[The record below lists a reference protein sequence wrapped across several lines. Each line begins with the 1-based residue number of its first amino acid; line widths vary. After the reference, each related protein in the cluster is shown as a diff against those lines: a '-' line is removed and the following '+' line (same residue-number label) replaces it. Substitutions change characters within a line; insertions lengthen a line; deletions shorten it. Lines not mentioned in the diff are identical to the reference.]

1 MSVSLPTL
9 FSRALHD
16 ADKAFNQSAFEQS
29 TQDLIRSSLADLKSL
44 SSRILGVSLFSP
56 NEILE
61 DISTR
66 DLVYLSVPYALAE
79 VQGRV
84 RAAGN
89 EERIALLTQSQKYSS
104 AFTSNLENY
113 EIIPESERTLHAQD
127 PAKIKDPG
135 SRRELKIK
143 QYQRE
148 KDLRAR
154 IEVNHF
160 SLSYDRIYNLAPQ
173 TVRKRRGQLPAEG
186 AMESD
191 FDLISSLLPQGP
203 ENKEEEEDEED
214 SESEDILRETILLLL
229 RLFYAQAHSQLL
241 SLSQELD
248 LLRNAPPMPPQPPQP
263 HDDRRGKDRATERDM
278 WKLDS
283 PGGGAD
289 GKGPLLD
296 PDGKP
301 LRPFTILPAGSSDR
315 ARLAAQV
322 FGPGH
327 RLPTMSIDEYLQI
340 EQERGN
346 ILTGGGLRPASE
358 AALTSSEQLELD
370 SEMDGTRDGAGKEEM
385 KRLKDENWAQF
396 TDENPR
402 GAGNTM
408 NRG

>member
-1 MSVSLPTL
+1 MSISLPVL
-9 FSRALHD
+9 FSRCLQD
-16 ADKAFNQSAFEQS
+16 ASKAFNGSAFEQS
-29 TQDLIRSSLADLKSL
+29 TQDLIQSSLTDLKSL
-44 SSRILGVSLFSP
+44 SARILGLSLFSP

-66 DLVYLSVPYALAE
+66 DLIYLLVPYALAE

-84 RAAGN
+84 RAIGN
-89 EERIALLTQSQKYSS
+89 DERIVFLKQSQNYISTFIS
-104 AFTSNLENY
+104 HLENY

-127 PAKIKDPG
+127 PTKIKDPA

-154 IEVNHF
+154 IET
-160 SLSYDRIYNLAPQ
+160 I
-173 TVRKRRGQLPAEG
+173 RKRRGQLPVEG
-186 AMESD
+186 EMESD
-191 FDLISSLLPQGP
+191 FDLISSLLP
-203 ENKEEEEDEED
+203 KRVEDEDEEED
-214 SESEDILRETILLLL
+214 SESEDVLRETILLLL
-229 RLFYAQAHSQLL
+229 RLCYVQSQSQLQ
-241 SLSQELD
+241 SLAQELE
-248 LLRNAPPMPPQPPQP
+248 LLQNAPRMPPPPP
-263 HDDRRGKDRATERDM
+263 SRPEDDRRGKERATETDM
-278 WKLDS
+278 WKLDA
-283 PGGGAD
+283 PRGAD

-301 LRPFTILPAGSSDR
+301 LRPFTILPSGTSDR
-315 ARLAAQV
+315 ARMAAQV

-346 ILTGGGLRPASE
+346 ILTGGGPASE
-358 AALTSSEQLELD
+358 NALTSSEQLAVD
-370 SEMDGTRDGAGKEEM
+370 SEMDGSRNGAEKEEM

>member
-1 MSVSLPTL
+1 MSVSLPVL
-9 FSRALHD
+9 FSRALQD
-16 ADKAFNQSAFEQS
+16 ASKAFNQSAFEQS
-29 TQDLIRSSLADLKSL
+29 TQDLIRSSLTDLKSL
-44 SSRILGVSLFSP
+44 SARILGLSLFSP

-66 DLVYLSVPYALAE
+66 DLIYLLVPYALAE

-84 RAAGN
+84 RAEGN
-89 EERIALLTQSQKYSS
+89 DERIVFLTQSQKYISTFVS
-104 AFTSNLENY
+104 HLENY

-127 PAKIKDPG
+127 PAKIKDPA

-154 IEVNHF
+154 IE
-160 SLSYDRIYNLAPQ
+160 
-173 TVRKRRGQLPAEG
+173 TVRKRRGQLPVEG
-186 AMESD
+186 ESESD
-191 FDLISSLLPQGP
+191 FDLISSLLP
-203 ENKEEEEDEED
+203 KKSDADDEEEED

-229 RLFYAQAHSQLL
+229 RLCYAQAQSQLL

-248 LLRNAPPMPPQPPQP
+248 LLQNAPRMPPPPP
-263 HDDRRGKDRATERDM
+263 PRPEDDRRGKERATESDM
-278 WKLDS
+278 WKLDA
-283 PGGGAD
+283 PRGAD

-296 PDGKP
+296 PEGKP
-301 LRPFTILPAGSSDR
+301 LRPFTLLPSGSSDR

-346 ILTGGGLRPASE
+346 ILTGGGPASE
-358 AALTSSEQLELD
+358 TALTSSEQLALE
-370 SEMDGTRDGAGKEEM
+370 SEMDGTADGAEKEEM
-385 KRLKDENWAQF
+385 KRLKDENWARF
-396 TDENPR
+396 TDENPK

>member
-1 MSVSLPTL
+1 MSISLQAL
-9 FSRALHD
+9 FARGLQD
-16 ADKAFNQSAFEQS
+16 ASKAFNQSAFEQS
-29 TQDLIRSSLADLKSL
+29 TQDLIQSSLSDLKSL
-44 SSRILGVSLFSP
+44 GARIIGLSLFSP

-66 DLVYLSVPYALAE
+66 DLIYLLVPYALAE

-84 RAAGN
+84 RAARN
-89 EERIALLTQSQKYSS
+89 DERIALLTQSQKYITT
-104 AFTSNLENY
+104 FISNLENY

-127 PAKIKDPG
+127 PAKIKDPA
-135 SRRELKIK
+135 SRRDLKIK

-154 IEVNHF
+154 IET
-160 SLSYDRIYNLAPQ
+160 I
-173 TVRKRRGQLPAEG
+173 RKRRGQLPAEG
-186 AMESD
+186 EMESD
-191 FDLISSLLPQGP
+191 FDLISSLFPKKP
-203 ENKEEEEDEED
+203 ETEDDEED
-214 SESEDILRETILLLL
+214 SESEDVLRETILLLL
-229 RLFYAQAHSQLL
+229 RLCYAQAQSQLL
-241 SLSQELD
+241 SLAQELE
-248 LLRNAPPMPPQPPQP
+248 LLQNAPRMPPPPP
-263 HDDRRGKDRATERDM
+263 SRPEEDRRGKERATENDM
-278 WKLDS
+278 WKLDAPRS
-283 PGGGAD
+283 GPD

-301 LRPFTILPAGSSDR
+301 LRPFTILPSGSSDR
-315 ARLAAQV
+315 ARMAAQV

-346 ILTGGGLRPASE
+346 ILTGGGPASE
-358 AALTSSEQLELD
+358 SALTSSEQLAVD
-370 SEMDGTRDGAGKEEM
+370 SEMDGTRDGMEKEEM

>member
-1 MSVSLPTL
+1 MASISLPAL
-9 FSRALHD
+9 FSRSLQD
-16 ADKAFNQSAFEQS
+16 ASKAFNQSTFEQS
-29 TQDLIRSSLADLKSL
+29 TQDLIQSSLTDLKSL
-44 SSRILGVSLFSP
+44 AARIVGLSLFSP

-66 DLVYLSVPYALAE
+66 DLIYLLVPYALAE

-89 EERIALLTQSQKYSS
+89 DERMVFLTQSQKYISTFVS
-104 AFTSNLENY
+104 HLENY
-113 EIIPESERTLHAQD
+113 EIVPESERTLHTQD
-127 PAKIKDPG
+127 PAKIKDPA
-135 SRRELKIK
+135 SRRDLKIK

-148 KDLRAR
+148 KDLRSR
-154 IEVNHF
+154 IET
-160 SLSYDRIYNLAPQ
+160 I
-173 TVRKRRGQLPAEG
+173 RKRRGQLPVEG
-186 AMESD
+186 QMESD
-191 FDLISSLLPQGP
+191 FDLIASLLPKKT
-203 ENKEEEEDEED
+203 ETDEDDEED
-214 SESEDILRETILLLL
+214 SDSEDILRETILLLL
-229 RLFYAQAHSQLL
+229 RLCYAQAQSQLL
-241 SLSQELD
+241 ILSQELD
-248 LLRNAPPMPPQPPQP
+248 LLQNAPRMPPPPPSQPA
-263 HDDRRGKDRATERDM
+263 DDHRGKERATENDM
-278 WKLDS
+278 WKLDAPRGS
-283 PGGGAD
+283 D

-301 LRPFTILPAGSSDR
+301 LRPFTILPSGSSER

-346 ILTGGGLRPASE
+346 ILTGGGPASE
-358 AALTSSEQLELD
+358 TALTSSEQLELE
-370 SEMDGTRDGAGKEEM
+370 SEMDGTKDGMEKEET
-385 KRLKDENWAQF
+385 KRLKDENWARF

>member
-1 MSVSLPTL
+1 MSISLPAL
-9 FSRALHD
+9 FARGLQD
-16 ADKAFNQSAFEQS
+16 ASKAFNQSAFEQS
-29 TQDLIRSSLADLKSL
+29 TQDLIQSSLADLKSL
-44 SSRILGVSLFSP
+44 SARILGLSLFSP

-66 DLVYLSVPYALAE
+66 DLIYLLVPYALAE

-84 RAAGN
+84 RASEN
-89 EERIALLTQSQKYSS
+89 DERIAFLAQSRKYLT
-104 AFTSNLENY
+104 AFISNLENY
-113 EIIPESERTLHAQD
+113 EVVPESERTLHAQD
-127 PAKIKDPG
+127 PAKIKDPA
-135 SRRELKIK
+135 SRRDLKIK

-154 IEVNHF
+154 IET
-160 SLSYDRIYNLAPQ
+160 I
-173 TVRKRRGQLPAEG
+173 RKRRGQLPVEG
-186 AMESD
+186 ELESD
-191 FDLISSLLPQGP
+191 FDLIASLLPKKSDGDD
-203 ENKEEEEDEED
+203 EDEEED
-214 SESEDILRETILLLL
+214 SESEDAIRETILLLL
-229 RLFYAQAHSQLL
+229 RLCYVQSHAQLL
-241 SLSQELD
+241 SLGQELE
-248 LLRNAPPMPPQPPQP
+248 LLQNAPRMPPPPP
-263 HDDRRGKDRATERDM
+263 SPPEGDRRGKERAAESDM
-278 WKLDS
+278 WKLDA
-283 PGGGAD
+283 PRGAD

-301 LRPFTILPAGSSDR
+301 LRPFTILPSGSSDR
-315 ARLAAQV
+315 ARMAAQV

-346 ILTGGGLRPASE
+346 ILTGGGPASE
-358 AALTSSEQLELD
+358 SALTSSEQLAQD
-370 SEMDGTRDGAGKEEM
+370 AEMDGTRDGLEKEET

>member
-1 MSVSLPTL
+1 MSIPLPAL
-9 FSRALHD
+9 FARGLQD
-16 ADKAFNQSAFEQS
+16 ASKAFNQSAFEDS
-29 TQDLIRSSLADLKSL
+29 TQDLIQSSLADLKSL
-44 SSRILGVSLFSP
+44 SARILGLSLFSP

-66 DLVYLSVPYALAE
+66 DLIYLLVPYALAE

-84 RAAGN
+84 RSQDN
-89 EERIALLTQSQKYSS
+89 DERIVFLTQSQKYFNS
-104 AFTSNLENY
+104 FVSNLENY
-113 EIIPESERTLHAQD
+113 EIVPENERTLHAQD
-127 PAKIKDPG
+127 PSKIKDAA
-135 SRRELKIK
+135 SRRDIKIK

-154 IEVNHF
+154 IET
-160 SLSYDRIYNLAPQ
+160 I
-173 TVRKRRGQLPAEG
+173 RKRRGQLPVEG
-186 AMESD
+186 ETESD
-191 FDLISSLLPQGP
+191 FDLISSLLPKKS
-203 ENKEEEEDEED
+203 EADEEEEED
-214 SESEDILRETILLLL
+214 SESEDILRETTLLLL
-229 RLFYAQAHSQLL
+229 RLCYAQSQSQLL
-241 SLSQELD
+241 SLKCP
-248 LLRNAPPMPPQPPQP
+248 RMPPPPP
-263 HDDRRGKDRATERDM
+263 SRPDNDRRGKERAAESDM
-278 WKLDS
+278 WKLDA
-283 PGGGAD
+283 PQARGGPD

-296 PDGKP
+296 PAGKP
-301 LRPFTILPAGSSDR
+301 LRPFTILPSGSSDR

-346 ILTGGGLRPASE
+346 ILTGGGPGSE
-358 AALTSSEQLELD
+358 NALTSSEQLAVD
-370 SEMDGTRDGAGKEEM
+370 AEMDGSRDGAEKEEM

>member
-1 MSVSLPTL
+1 MSVSLSAL
-9 FSRALHD
+9 FSRSLQNAS
-16 ADKAFNQSAFEQS
+16 KAFNQSAFEQS
-29 TQDLIRSSLADLKSL
+29 TQDLIGSSLADLKSL
-44 SSRILGVSLFSP
+44 SSRILALSLFSP

-66 DLVYLSVPYALAE
+66 DLIYLLVPYALAE

-84 RAAGN
+84 RASGN
-89 EERIALLTQSQKYSS
+89 DERIAFLGQSQKYVSTFIS
-104 AFTSNLENY
+104 LLENY

-127 PAKIKDPG
+127 PAKIKDPA

-154 IEVNHF
+154 IET
-160 SLSYDRIYNLAPQ
+160 I
-173 TVRKRRGQLPAEG
+173 RKRRGQLPVEG
-186 AMESD
+186 EMESD
-191 FDLISSLLPQGP
+191 FDLITSLLPKKP
-203 ENKEEEEDEED
+203 EDDDEEEED
-214 SESEDILRETILLLL
+214 SESEDILRETTLLLL
-229 RLFYAQAHSQLL
+229 RLCYAQAQSQLL

-248 LLRNAPPMPPQPPQP
+248 LLQNAPRMPPPPPVQPE
-263 HDDRRGKDRATERDM
+263 DDRRGKERATENDM
-278 WKLDS
+278 WKLDA
-283 PGGGAD
+283 PRGAD

-315 ARLAAQV
+315 ARMAAQV

-346 ILTGGGLRPASE
+346 ILTGGGPASE
-358 AALTSSEQLELD
+358 TALTSSEQLELE
-370 SEMDGTRDGAGKEEM
+370 SEMDGTKDGAEKEEV
-385 KRLKDENWAQF
+385 KRLKDESWAQF
-396 TDENPR
+396 TEANPR

>member
-1 MSVSLPTL
+1 MSISLAAL
-9 FSRALHD
+9 FSRSLQHASE
-16 ADKAFNQSAFEQS
+16 AFNQSAFEQS
-29 TQDLIRSSLADLKSL
+29 TQDLIQSSLTDLKSL
-44 SSRILGVSLFSP
+44 SARILGLSLFSP

-66 DLVYLSVPYALAE
+66 DLIYLLVPYALAE

-84 RAAGN
+84 RASGN
-89 EERIALLTQSQKYSS
+89 DERIVFLKLSQNYISTFIS
-104 AFTSNLENY
+104 HLENY

-127 PAKIKDPG
+127 PTKIKDPA

-154 IEVNHF
+154 IET
-160 SLSYDRIYNLAPQ
+160 I
-173 TVRKRRGQLPAEG
+173 RKRRGQLPVEG
-186 AMESD
+186 EMESD
-191 FDLISSLLPQGP
+191 FDLISSLLPKKP
-203 ENKEEEEDEED
+203 EGEDEDEDED
-214 SESEDILRETILLLL
+214 SESEDVLRETILLLL
-229 RLFYAQAHSQLL
+229 RLCHAQSQSQLQ
-241 SLSQELD
+241 SLAQELD
-248 LLRNAPPMPPQPPQP
+248 LLQNAPRMPPPPP
-263 HDDRRGKDRATERDM
+263 SRPEDDRRGRERATENDM
-278 WKLDS
+278 WKLDA
-283 PGGGAD
+283 PRGAD

-301 LRPFTILPAGSSDR
+301 LRPFTILPSGSSDR

-346 ILTGGGLRPASE
+346 ILTGGGPGSE
-358 AALTSSEQLELD
+358 NALTTSEQLAVD
-370 SEMDGTRDGAGKEEM
+370 SEMDGSRDGAEKEEM

>member
-1 MSVSLPTL
+1 MSVSLPAL
-9 FSRALHD
+9 FSRALRD
-16 ADKAFNQSAFEQS
+16 ASKAFNQSAFEQS

-44 SSRILGVSLFSP
+44 SSRILGLSLFSP

-66 DLVYLSVPYALAE
+66 DLIYLLVPFALAE

-89 EERIALLTQSQKYSS
+89 DERIDFLKQSQKYISTFVS
-104 AFTSNLENY
+104 HLENY

-127 PAKIKDPG
+127 PAKVKDPA
-135 SRRELKIK
+135 SRRDLKIK

-154 IEVNHF
+154 IET
-160 SLSYDRIYNLAPQ
+160 I
-173 TVRKRRGQLPAEG
+173 RKRRGQLPVEG
-186 AMESD
+186 EIESD
-191 FDLISSLLPQGP
+191 FDLIASLLPKKP
-203 ENKEEEEDEED
+203 DDEEEEED

-229 RLFYAQAHSQLL
+229 RLCYAQGQSQLL

-248 LLRNAPPMPPQPPQP
+248 LLQNAPRMPPPPP
-263 HDDRRGKDRATERDM
+263 PPRPEDDRRGKERAAESDM
-278 WKLDS
+278 WKLDA
-283 PGGGAD
+283 PRGAD

-346 ILTGGGLRPASE
+346 ILTGGGPASE
-358 AALTSSEQLELD
+358 TTLTSSEQLELE
-370 SEMDGTRDGAGKEEM
+370 SEMDGTKDGAEKEEM
-385 KRLKDENWAQF
+385 KRLKDENWARF
-396 TDENPR
+396 TDENPK

>member
-1 MSVSLPTL
+1 MSISLPAL
-9 FSRALHD
+9 FSRSLQD
-16 ADKAFNQSAFEQS
+16 ASKAFNGSAFEQS
-29 TQDLIRSSLADLKSL
+29 TQDLIQSSLTDLKSL
-44 SSRILGVSLFSP
+44 SARILGLSLFSP

-66 DLVYLSVPYALAE
+66 DLIYLLVPYALAE

-89 EERIALLTQSQKYSS
+89 DERIVFLKQSQNYIST
-104 AFTSNLENY
+104 FISNLENY

-127 PAKIKDPG
+127 PTKIKDPA

-154 IEVNHF
+154 IET
-160 SLSYDRIYNLAPQ
+160 I
-173 TVRKRRGQLPAEG
+173 RKRRGQLPVEG
-186 AMESD
+186 ETETD
-191 FDLISSLLPQGP
+191 FDLISSLLPKKA
-203 ENKEEEEDEED
+203 EAADDDEEED

-229 RLFYAQAHSQLL
+229 RLCYAQSQSQLQ
-241 SLSQELD
+241 SLAQELD
-248 LLRNAPPMPPQPPQP
+248 LLQHAPRMPPPPP
-263 HDDRRGKDRATERDM
+263 SRPEDDRRGKERATETDM
-278 WKLDS
+278 WKLDA
-283 PGGGAD
+283 PRGAD

-301 LRPFTILPAGSSDR
+301 LRPFTILPSGTSDR
-315 ARLAAQV
+315 ARMAAQV

-346 ILTGGGLRPASE
+346 ILTGGGPASE
-358 AALTSSEQLELD
+358 NALTSSEQLAID
-370 SEMDGTRDGAGKEEM
+370 SEMDGSRDGAEKEEM